1 MDVSVLIPTY
11 NRASLLPK
19 VLDAWR
25 EVDKATRYEYEII
38 FSDDGSSDNTIA
50 TLKEHGE
57 GLPIVVLDNE
67 HGGPARA
74 RNSAIGQ
81 ARGDKILIVGDDIF
95 PNPQFVNQHHELSLQ
110 HGPETAILGEVKWHP
125 DLELNYLMTHITEVG
140 HEQFSFNAFPPNTY
154 VDFRHFYTSNI
165 SVDRKL
171 LLSEKVLFDER
182 FYKVNFEDV
191 ELGYRLSQK
200 GMKILFEPKA
210 YGDHYHPY
218 TIDGFCKRQESA
230 GEMAVVLTRLHP
242 ELERVVGV
250 QKTWERYAR
259 FRVSRLDKIPTLN
272 GSHTDFDAV
281 IKLCESYERALP
293 NAMARE
299 QRYIKLALSSIYSRL
314 FRVFLE
320 IGMLNKL
327 EPDNQDYKEYL
338 SKVYF
343 DAGGFWDCYIQAF
356 DTYKDLSESDRLFRE
371 SVLINQCLLTR
382 GQMQLGIVDGS
393 PELVQSRELVL
404 ARKELDRITKSYAW
418 LIGSSIVYPAKVVK
432 NVIRKLV
439 SGNAQSAS
447 QTEETGSQD
456 TQNRAEADEGIAKS
470 RDNFDPLYRD
480 VRV

>member
-25 EVDKATRYEYEII
+25 EVHKATRYEYEII
-38 FSDDGSSDNTIA
+38 FSDDGSSDNTIS

-81 ARGDKILIVGDDIF
+81 ARGNKVLIVGDDIF

-140 HEQFSFNAFPPNTY
+140 HEQFSFNSFPPNTY
-154 VDFRHFYTSNI
+154 VDYRHFYTSNI
-165 SVDRKL
+165 SVDRNL

-191 ELGYRLSQK
+191 ELGYRLSRK

-210 YGDHYHPY
+210 YADHYHPY

-242 ELERVVGV
+242 ELDSVVGV

-259 FRVSRLDKIPTLN
+259 FRVSRLSKIPTLTE
-272 GSHTDFDAV
+272 GHTDFDAV
-281 IKLCESYERALP
+281 IRLCETYERELP

-299 QRYIKLALSSIYSRL
+299 QRYLRLALSSIYSRL

-320 IGMLNKL
+320 FGMLNKL

-338 SKVYF
+338 AKVYF
-343 DAGGFWDCYIQAF
+343 DSGGFWDTYIQAF

-371 SVLINQCLLTR
+371 GVLINQSLLTR
-382 GQMQLGIVDGS
+382 GQMHLGIVDGS

-418 LIGSSIVYPAKVVK
+418 LIGSGIVYPAKVVK
-432 NVIRKLV
+432 KMIRKLV
-439 SGNAQSAS
+439 SGNAQSTG
-447 QTEETGSQD
+447 QTEENVSQD
-456 TQNRAEADEGIAKS
+456 LENRAEADEGLAKS
-470 RDNFDPLYRD
+470 RDTFDPLYRD
-480 VRV
+480 ARV